1 MIELAE
7 KTQNVRCGQID
18 FAAVPLTAA
27 AGSGPGEPGTTCALQ
42 FPQLSIFFTASDG
55 VPSVSRVS
63 IPVLNSPATK
73 MSGLTVET

>member
-1 MIELAE
+1 MIERAE
-7 KTQNVRCGQID
+7 KTQNVRFGQID
-18 FAAVPLTAA
+18 FATAPLRA
-27 AGSGPGEPGTTCALQ
+27 AGLPMPESQVQPALQ
-42 FPQLSIFFTASDG
+42 FPQLSICFTASDG